1 MKLDRLEPLVQSGRV
16 KLVFSD
22 GSVLKTQPYLVSDFG
37 LYAGLELDDEQM
49 QALYAAAKKASARER
64 AVRIV
69 AASGVS
75 EKELKKRLVQKGE
88 DALDAAQAVD
98 WLKEL
103 KLVDDAKT
111 AEQLV
116 ASAAAKGYGRARI
129 RNLLYEKGIPREY
142 WDEALACVP
151 PMDDALDRFLRQ
163 RLKGGD
169 PDEKTLKK
177 TVDALLR
184 RGHSWGNIQAAL
196 RRYQTGLELE
206 EDEWMEEME

>member
-1 MKLDRLEPLVQSGRV
+1 MKLDRLEPLAQSGQV

-37 LYAGLELDDEQM
+37 LCAGLELDDEQM

-129 RNLLYEKGIPREY
+129 RNLLYEKSIPREY
-142 WDEALACVP
+142 WDEALARVP

-163 RLKGGD
+163 RLKGCD

-184 RGHSWGNIQAAL
+184 RGHSWGDIQAAL